1 MGILARRNF
10 WLRHWEGDSVSVTRI
25 INIPFE
31 GEKYFGEALKPLLVE
46 SKDKHMVLTSNK
58 KAPPKK
64 T

>member
-1 MGILARRNF
+1 M
-10 WLRHWEGDSVSVTRI
+10 TRI